1 MNTQSFTCLIIGDQ
15 GQVAYELKRELS
27 TLGHVVTLGRNS
39 KPDSLDL
46 AHNSNIE
53 LLINQINPT
62 CIINAA
68 AYTAVDKAEQESDLA
83 YRINADAVGAL
94 AQAAAKA
101 NIPLIHYSTDYV
113 FDGKAQQPYL
123 EDHPTNPQGV
133 YGQSKL
139 SGEQAIAASGAHHLI
154 LRTSWVYGTRGG
166 NFLRTMRRLARERE
180 ELSVVADQTGCPTW
194 SRHIAQATA
203 QIVMQL
209 KRNPSLINEHSG
221 IYHLVSSGQG
231 TWHEFATAII
241 EHQCQHE
248 SIACQ
253 RIVPISTAQFPTAA
267 KRPAYSVLNTDKLAA
282 TFGIRLPDWREA
294 LSQVNAELDQ
304 PKI

>member
-1 MNTQSFTCLIIGDQ
+1 MKTSPFTSLILGDQ
-15 GQVAYELKRELS
+15 GQVAYELKRELA
-27 TLGHVVTLGRNS
+27 TLGRVITLSRNTQPLAIDLAEQTDFAS
-39 KPDSLDL
+39 LLKQTKPD
-46 AHNSNIE
+46 
-53 LLINQINPT
+53 

-68 AYTAVDKAEQESDLA
+68 AYTAVDKAEQESELA
-83 YRINADAVGAL
+83 QRINAKAVGEL
-94 AQAAAKA
+94 AQAAAQA

-113 FDGKAQQPYL
+113 FDGSASIPYS
-123 EDHPTNPQGV
+123 EDHPTNPQGA

-139 SGEQAIAASGAHHLI
+139 AGEQAITASGASHLI

-203 QIVMQL
+203 QIVIQV
-209 KRNPSLINEHSG
+209 KRNPSLISEHSG

-241 EHQCQHE
+241 EHQRQHE

-253 RIVPISTAQFPTAA
+253 RILPITTVQFPTPA

-294 LSQVNAELDQ
+294 LSQVNVELDQ

>member
-1 MNTQSFTCLIIGDQ
+1 MNTQPFTCLILGDQ
-15 GQVAYELKRELS
+15 GQVAYELKRELA
-27 TLGHVVTLGRNS
+27 TLGRVIAAS
-39 KPDSLDL
+39 RSTLPVAIDL
-46 AHNSNIE
+46 AQHNDFES
-53 LLINQINPT
+53 LIRQTKPN
-62 CIINAA
+62 CIVNAA
-68 AYTAVDKAEQESDLA
+68 AYTAVDKAEQEPELA
-83 YRINADAVGAL
+83 MRINAEAVAEL

-113 FDGKAQQPYL
+113 FDGTAQQPYQ
-123 EDHPTNPQGV
+123 EDQPTNPQGV

-139 SGEQAIAASGAHHLI
+139 AGEQAIAASGANHLI

-203 QIVMQL
+203 QILIQL
-209 KRNPSLINEHSG
+209 KRDPSLITEHSG

-231 TWHEFATAII
+231 SWHDFATAII
-241 EHQCQHE
+241 EHQRQQE
-248 SIACQ
+248 TIACQ
-253 RIVPISTAQFPTAA
+253 RIVPITTAQFPTPA
-267 KRPAYSVLNTDKLAA
+267 KRPAYSVLNTDKLAE
-282 TFGIRLPDWREA
+282 TFGVRLPDWREA

-304 PKI
+304 PHI

>member
-1 MNTQSFTCLIIGDQ
+1 MDIQPFTCLILGDQ

-27 TLGHVVTLGRNS
+27 SLGNVISLSRNS
-39 KPDSLDL
+39 QPDFIDLANNTEFHTIISKIKPD
-46 AHNSNIE
+46 
-53 LLINQINPT
+53 

-68 AYTAVDKAEQESDLA
+68 AYTAVDKAEQESALA
-83 YRINADAVGAL
+83 HRINAEAVAEL
-94 AQAAAKA
+94 AQAAANA

-113 FDGKAQQPYL
+113 FDGNAQRPYR

-139 SGEQAIAASGAHHLI
+139 AGEQAIAASGANHLI

-203 QIVMQL
+203 QIVIQL
-209 KRNPSLINEHSG
+209 KRDPSLITEHSG

-231 TWHEFATAII
+231 TWHDFATAII
-241 EHQCQHE
+241 EHQRQHE
-248 SIACQ
+248 TIACQ
-253 RIVPISTAQFPTAA
+253 RIVPITTAQFPTPA
-267 KRPAYSVLNTDKLAA
+267 KRPAYSVLNTDKLAE
-282 TFGIRLPDWREA
+282 TFGVRLPDWREA

-304 PKI
+304 PHI